1 MTVDVVSPHIEITA
15 GVLGGK
21 PRITGRRIS
30 VAQIKAWHLDQG
42 MTVGQIAA
50 DYDLT
55 QADVHAALTYYFDHR
70 EEIEERTSEEGLI
83 VEEYR
88 KTHESLLERKLK
100 EQLGD
105 S

>member
-1 MTVDVVSPHIEITA
+1 MTVDVVSPHIEITP

-21 PRITGRRIS
+21 PRIAGHRIS
-30 VAQIKAWHLDQG
+30 VAQIKVWHLDQG
-42 MTVGQIAA
+42 LSVDQIAA

-55 QADVHAALTYYFDHR
+55 HADVHAALTYYFDHR
-70 EEIEERTSEEGLI
+70 KEIEQRTSEDELA